1 MVSSKTVVIL
11 ALSRYII
18 RNYSE
23 ATQNWTEA
31 SALLPWHTN
40 ITLIIRFFLSEFC
53 KLRIISITF
62 HQNKMA

>member
-31 SALLPWHTN
+31 STLLQWQTN
-40 ITLIIRFFLSEFC
+40 ITFIMGLN
-53 KLRIISITF
+53 LRDMPCFAAICLCIL
-62 HQNKMA
+62 